1 MTASD
6 AERKLRE
13 LSFLHEVAQ
22 LASSARDWDEM
33 LRVVIGRT
41 TDAMGAEVSS
51 LYLLKR
57 SDGLL
62 RLVATNGLNRGGI
75 GRATLRVGE
84 GIVGWVAN
92 ARIPLAARDVRTDPR
107 WKWVPEV
114 DEKRFTS
121 MLSVPVVARDEVI
134 GVMNVQT
141 VQPRDFG
148 REEIDFLQTIANQVA
163 GIIEKGRLQRESDRK
178 LREVSALFE
187 VSNVLTSTLDLDEV
201 LSLIVDR
208 LVRVYPGASGAILLR
223 EEDEAV
229 RERARTGEL
238 GKTAGAAAQ
247 RALDERRPIV
257 AFDHI
262 AVPLIAND
270 RLLGAVVLQVP
281 DYKEFLEEEVRFVG
295 ALANQA
301 ALAIDKASLYALER
315 KTTESLRELERARS
329 GSGTW
334 RPAERAV
341 ADLRAVCAGRRKRRG
356 AGLGHR
362 TLRVAA
368 RRRRSGRRH
377 LGRGLTRW
385 RRRGLR
391 VHGAARARDRRPGV
405 ALSTVLVVDDER
417 ALVGM
422 VASLLGEEGYEI
434 VTAYDGET
442 ALRRHAEE
450 SPDLVILDRKLPKL
464 SGDEVCKRIR
474 ASSTTPILMLTGE
487 RGADERAKLLDLGAD
502 DYLEKPF
509 SARELRSRVRALLR
523 RATSTASKQAAASVG
538 RLRVDP
544 KTHVASVDDQALD
557 LTPTE
562 FRLLTALITRPGE
575 VLERRALLR
584 AGWPE
589 ERDPDPEWLK
599 AHLARLRSKL
609 DLAGAP
615 ALANVRGVG
624 YRLG

>member
-1 MTASD
+1 M
-6 AERKLRE
+6 
-13 LSFLHEVAQ
+13 
-22 LASSARDWDEM
+22 
-33 LRVVIGRT
+33 
-41 TDAMGAEVSS
+41 
-51 LYLLKR
+51 
-57 SDGLL
+57 
-62 RLVATNGLNRGGI
+62 
-75 GRATLRVGE
+75 
-84 GIVGWVAN
+84 
-92 ARIPLAARDVRTDPR
+92 
-107 WKWVPEV
+107 
-114 DEKRFTS
+114 
-121 MLSVPVVARDEVI
+121 
-134 GVMNVQT
+134 
-141 VQPRDFG
+141 
-148 REEIDFLQTIANQVA
+148 
-163 GIIEKGRLQRESDRK
+163 
-178 LREVSALFE
+178 
-187 VSNVLTSTLDLDEV
+187 
-201 LSLIVDR
+201 
-208 LVRVYPGASGAILLR
+208 
-223 EEDEAV
+223 
-229 RERARTGEL
+229 
-238 GKTAGAAAQ
+238 
-247 RALDERRPIV
+247 
-257 AFDHI
+257 
-262 AVPLIAND
+262 
-270 RLLGAVVLQVP
+270 
-281 DYKEFLEEEVRFVG
+281 
-295 ALANQA
+295 
-301 ALAIDKASLYALER
+301 
-315 KTTESLRELERARS
+315 
-329 GSGTW
+329 
-334 RPAERAV
+334 
-341 ADLRAVCAGRRKRRG
+341 
-356 AGLGHR
+356 
-362 TLRVAA
+362 
-368 RRRRSGRRH
+368 
-377 LGRGLTRW
+377 
-385 RRRGLR
+385 
-391 VHGAARARDRRPGV
+391 
-405 ALSTVLVVDDER
+405 VDDER

-562 FRLLTALITRPGE
+562 FRLLTALVTRPGE

-609 DLAGAP
+609 DAAGAP

>member
-1 MTASD
+1 M
-6 AERKLRE
+6 
-13 LSFLHEVAQ
+13 
-22 LASSARDWDEM
+22 
-33 LRVVIGRT
+33 
-41 TDAMGAEVSS
+41 
-51 LYLLKR
+51 
-57 SDGLL
+57 
-62 RLVATNGLNRGGI
+62 
-75 GRATLRVGE
+75 
-84 GIVGWVAN
+84 
-92 ARIPLAARDVRTDPR
+92 
-107 WKWVPEV
+107 
-114 DEKRFTS
+114 
-121 MLSVPVVARDEVI
+121 
-134 GVMNVQT
+134 
-141 VQPRDFG
+141 
-148 REEIDFLQTIANQVA
+148 
-163 GIIEKGRLQRESDRK
+163 
-178 LREVSALFE
+178 
-187 VSNVLTSTLDLDEV
+187 
-201 LSLIVDR
+201 
-208 LVRVYPGASGAILLR
+208 
-223 EEDEAV
+223 
-229 RERARTGEL
+229 
-238 GKTAGAAAQ
+238 
-247 RALDERRPIV
+247 
-257 AFDHI
+257 
-262 AVPLIAND
+262 
-270 RLLGAVVLQVP
+270 
-281 DYKEFLEEEVRFVG
+281 
-295 ALANQA
+295 
-301 ALAIDKASLYALER
+301 
-315 KTTESLRELERARS
+315 
-329 GSGTW
+329 
-334 RPAERAV
+334 
-341 ADLRAVCAGRRKRRG
+341 
-356 AGLGHR
+356 
-362 TLRVAA
+362 
-368 RRRRSGRRH
+368 
-377 LGRGLTRW
+377 
-385 RRRGLR
+385 
-391 VHGAARARDRRPGV
+391 
-405 ALSTVLVVDDER
+405 STVLVVDDER

-544 KTHVASVDDQALD
+544 KTHVASVDDQTLD

-609 DLAGAP
+609 DAAGAP

>member
-1 MTASD
+1 M
-6 AERKLRE
+6 
-13 LSFLHEVAQ
+13 
-22 LASSARDWDEM
+22 
-33 LRVVIGRT
+33 
-41 TDAMGAEVSS
+41 
-51 LYLLKR
+51 
-57 SDGLL
+57 
-62 RLVATNGLNRGGI
+62 
-75 GRATLRVGE
+75 
-84 GIVGWVAN
+84 
-92 ARIPLAARDVRTDPR
+92 
-107 WKWVPEV
+107 
-114 DEKRFTS
+114 
-121 MLSVPVVARDEVI
+121 
-134 GVMNVQT
+134 
-141 VQPRDFG
+141 
-148 REEIDFLQTIANQVA
+148 
-163 GIIEKGRLQRESDRK
+163 
-178 LREVSALFE
+178 
-187 VSNVLTSTLDLDEV
+187 
-201 LSLIVDR
+201 
-208 LVRVYPGASGAILLR
+208 
-223 EEDEAV
+223 
-229 RERARTGEL
+229 
-238 GKTAGAAAQ
+238 
-247 RALDERRPIV
+247 
-257 AFDHI
+257 
-262 AVPLIAND
+262 
-270 RLLGAVVLQVP
+270 
-281 DYKEFLEEEVRFVG
+281 
-295 ALANQA
+295 
-301 ALAIDKASLYALER
+301 
-315 KTTESLRELERARS
+315 
-329 GSGTW
+329 
-334 RPAERAV
+334 
-341 ADLRAVCAGRRKRRG
+341 
-356 AGLGHR
+356 
-362 TLRVAA
+362 
-368 RRRRSGRRH
+368 
-377 LGRGLTRW
+377 
-385 RRRGLR
+385 
-391 VHGAARARDRRPGV
+391 
-405 ALSTVLVVDDER
+405 STVLVVDDER

-609 DLAGAP
+609 DAAGAP